1 MNNKLVIELHVG
13 RRYGASRL
21 NCDENGKIK
30 SILINGKKHSRISS
44 QSKKAAWRSHFIES
58 LNSSEKLYRTRALV
72 DIITNKLKEKDND
85 YYKKN
90 ADKLALFIANSLMD
104 CGAKKEKKIET
115 AMTPQL
121 ILFSDYDIED
131 VLNVFCAAIKTE
143 EDFTKYNKDKNY
155 NVLVNEIKKAIPF
168 RKYGIECALFG
179 RMTTSGVLIPVE
191 SAMSVNHSIALGR
204 NETEMDYFT
213 AIDNYLSGIVDD
225 AGAAHINRKEF
236 ASSVYYEYAS
246 IDVSQ
251 LYTNLCHGV
260 DMTKEENKKRVKD
273 VLIDTV
279 KEILF
284 DIVFV
289 APTGAQNAFA
299 SSPNPVGV
307 YATIR
312 DSGTNKTADSSI
324 VKSIGDYSIKSEEE
338 KFISAMDDFTNG
350 EFSDCVSYLDKFYI
364 GESHERINANH
375 VNWSFMLNKIEEIIN
390 EKF

>member
-13 RRYGASRL
+13 KRYGASRL

-44 QSKKAAWRSHFIES
+44 QAKKAAWRSHFIES
-58 LNSSEKLYRTRALV
+58 LDSSDKLYRTRALV
-72 DIITNKLKEKDND
+72 DIISNKLKEKDDD
-85 YYKKN
+85 YYNKN
-90 ADKLALFIANSLMD
+90 AYELATFIANTLMD
-104 CGAKKEKKIET
+104 CKTTSKKDNMT
-115 AMTPQL
+115 AQL
-121 ILFSDYDIED
+121 VLFSDYDIED
-131 VLNVFCAAIKTE
+131 VLNVFCEEIKTE
-143 EDFTKYNKDKNY
+143 EDFVKYNKDKNY
-155 NVLVNEIKKAIPF
+155 NVLVNKIKKAIPF

-246 IDVSQ
+246 IDVGQ

-260 DMTKEENKKRVKD
+260 DMTKEENKKRVKE
-273 VLIDTV
+273 VLINTV

-307 YATIR
+307 YSTIR

-324 VKSIGDYSIKSEEE
+324 VKSINDYSIKSEEE

-350 EFSDCVSYLDKFYI
+350 EFSDSVDYIDKFYI
-364 GESHERINANH
+364 GENHERINANH
-375 VNWSFMLNKIEEIIN
+375 ANWSFMLNKIEEIIN
-390 EKF
+390 EKFS